1 MTKSDTDCIKYLENE
16 MDPSEKI
23 VFERE
28 IESNSDLLIELETIR
43 TIRDKVKNSLP
54 LISAPESV
62 LESVANFSE
71 QHAQK
76 PKVKSIPPY
85 LTAAAAVFVCTITIG
100 IFLIDESGT
109 HQGDVINASFNSE
122 INLPSGISTSETET
136 EAVIPWVDRNQVLHF
151 TGNQDE
157 KADGA
162 DPIFQNSYKHL
173 TPVGPAN
180 DVRTTQRSFHL
191 TRTSN

>member
-1 MTKSDTDCIKYLENE
+1 MTKSDTDCIKYIENE
-16 MDPSEKI
+16 MDPSEKL

-28 IESNSDLLIELETIR
+28 VESNSDLLIEVETIR
-43 TIRDKVKNSLP
+43 TIRDKVKESLP

-62 LESVANFSE
+62 LEAVANFSE

-76 PKVKSIPPY
+76 PKVKSLPPY
-85 LTAAAAVFVCTITIG
+85 LTAAAAIVVCTITIG
-100 IFLIDESGT
+100 IFLIDESGG

-122 INLPSGISTSETET
+122 ITLPSGINSSEKET
-136 EAVIPWVDRNQVLHF
+136 EAVTPWIDRNQVLHF
-151 TGNQDE
+151 TGNQNE
-157 KADGA
+157 QTDGA
-162 DPIFQNSYKHL
+162 DSIFQNSYQYL